1 MLHPIASPYP
11 ELFATYDEL
20 GAILA
25 EWDRGE
31 SALSPDEFEESCAD
45 LVDRLI
51 LLGKAVDQYSEQRW
65 TLKVARYIAGVTD
78 GA

>member
-1 MLHPIASPYP
+1 MLQPMPSPYP

-45 LVDRLI
+45 LMDRLI
-51 LLGKAVDQYSEQRW
+51 LLGKAVDQYSDQQW
-65 TLKVARYIAGVTD
+65 TLRMARYAAGVAN